1 MNPFS
6 ILLLLLLS
14 SSSSSSLNSD
24 TLTPHKPLLDGDV
37 LLSSA
42 QTFALGFFSRPQNS
56 LPRYLGIWYHTVS
69 EQTVVWVA
77 NRESPLNDTS
87 GRLALDS
94 NGYLNLHAAN
104 NTSPIWSAKFPNLNN
119 SVAQI
124 LDSGNL
130 VVVQDRTGT
139 VLWQSF
145 DYPTDTLLPY
155 MKLGFDRRTGLN
167 RSVTSWKSETDPGIG
182 SVNYRIDPTGY
193 PQLFLYKNHSVPT
206 WRGGPWTG
214 LRWSGV
220 LEMSK
225 NYIFN
230 VSYVNDKNEVSIL
243 YGITNASI
251 LSRMYVEESGV
262 VKRATWNGHG
272 WIEFWSAP
280 KEQCDNYG
288 TCGPNS
294 NCDPSK
300 PDTFYC
306 KCQPGFEPKSGRDW
320 YLRDGSGGCVRKA
333 GGKSTCRSGEGFV
346 KVARVKV
353 PDTSVARVEMGM
365 GLKECEEECLKNCT
379 CEAYTSADERGIGCL
394 RWYGELVDT
403 RSYSGGGQDIYVRV
417 DADVLG
423 RLDLFTIEMHFNGL
437 LTHNDYLYGSI
448 ACFDR
453 VDPDYLSLIELN
465 AMADLVNV
473 EGEFYQFLWPH
484 PGKGI
489 ADGLLGIECEDHVLA
504 FIKARQNVDE
514 FGVSMGAPFSVM
526 KIYVKKLSEFEARMR
541 IGQIKMELHR
551 GTIETRVQFSLEE
564 INTNEDVEGV
574 SASSTGTGLGDR
586 SSRIP
591 ELPWIDQGQDNN
603 PITVTASDIVPNKEG
618 HDTHSQLACEDG
630 ITMEADEDS
639 LILNNTTVVEVNDS
653 PVPHLCTA
661 VEVNGSDVPHLS
673 STVEVNGSDVP
684 HLSSTVEVNG
694 SQVPTLGTEV
704 DLNEAFEG
712 QPPLPTDAE
721 VNDIGVPPHPT
732 DLEVNETGVPPQPT
746 ESEANLEGVPQVTTW
761 LGVDEVLAEMEREE
775 ALNEPL
781 QDLEEYWSS
790 PTIDSSSDTPG
801 EFWDGRYNPYSSE
814 EDTDPAYA
822 AFYSEPS
829 SPDYAPS
836 ESSNPST
843 ESDSDSDSEV
853 RGQDVHS
860 QAGSN
865 GEAASDARNQ
875 DDECDRVRDEEEMV
889 GERGWG
895 SEEDEEIRPDRY
907 PIFCSARDL
916 EAAEIVIGREYES
929 FEQFKQ
935 FCKVNAVKNR
945 RGVKFPVNDKI
956 RCRCVCVKECGFWLS
971 ARKRGSSDSVVL
983 ISGQPEHD
991 CLVEE
996 DIRAANPAFL
1006 ANHYVARFRIDPSW
1020 SLRNFIHTV
1029 ITDFGLKINMMKAY
1043 RAKRVALS
1051 LIHGEENDQFKK
1063 LWDYGAELKRTNPGT
1078 TVDIRY
1084 DGLTFQSIYICL
1096 DALKKGFI
1104 AGCRRFIGLDGCHL
1118 KNIPGW
1124 QLLAAVGVDGNDGR
1138 KLQAGIWEFNK
1149 PSE

>member
-417 DADVLG
+417 DADVLA
-423 RLDLFTIEMHFNGL
+423 TYNKPKGL
-437 LTHNDYLYGSI
+437 LHNAGIQALLIISVAVTLFLVI
-448 ACFDR
+448 FLAFCLIRRNKKARDR
-453 VDPDYLSLIELN
+453 VDKLSFYFETTNPDNSVSQNNSRHGNADLPFFHLSEIAAATNNFSDDNKLGEGGFGSVYKGAYKGNEIAVKRLSKHSGQGGEEFKNEVELIAKLQHRNLVRILGCCVEGHEKMLVYEYLPNKSLDYFIFAEDKKALLDWPTRYNIICGIARGILYLHEDSRLRIIHRDLKASNVLLDASMNPKISDFGMARIFGTGQIEANTNRVVGTYGYMSPEYAMQGMFSVKSDVYSFGVLLLETVAGRKNSSYYEEATSSSLVGYTWELWKEDKALEIVDLSLGDSYPKEDVLRCI
-465 AMADLVNV
+465 
-473 EGEFYQFLWPH
+473 Q
-484 PGKGI
+484 I
-489 ADGLLGIECEDHVLA
+489 GLLCVQELSTDRPNMFDVVFMLCNIETTPPTPKKPA
-504 FIKARQNVDE
+504 FILKRSYYSGETLTGTTTD
-514 FGVSMGAPFSVM
+514 GANSVNDVTVTM
-526 KIYVKKLSEFEARMR
+526 LEAR
-541 IGQIKMELHR
+541 
-551 GTIETRVQFSLEE
+551 
-564 INTNEDVEGV
+564 
-574 SASSTGTGLGDR
+574 
-586 SSRIP
+586 
-591 ELPWIDQGQDNN
+591 
-603 PITVTASDIVPNKEG
+603 
-618 HDTHSQLACEDG
+618 
-630 ITMEADEDS
+630 
-639 LILNNTTVVEVNDS
+639 
-653 PVPHLCTA
+653 
-661 VEVNGSDVPHLS
+661 
-673 STVEVNGSDVP
+673 
-684 HLSSTVEVNG
+684 
-694 SQVPTLGTEV
+694 
-704 DLNEAFEG
+704 
-712 QPPLPTDAE
+712 
-721 VNDIGVPPHPT
+721 
-732 DLEVNETGVPPQPT
+732 
-746 ESEANLEGVPQVTTW
+746 
-761 LGVDEVLAEMEREE
+761 
-775 ALNEPL
+775 
-781 QDLEEYWSS
+781 
-790 PTIDSSSDTPG
+790 
-801 EFWDGRYNPYSSE
+801 
-814 EDTDPAYA
+814 
-822 AFYSEPS
+822 
-829 SPDYAPS
+829 
-836 ESSNPST
+836 
-843 ESDSDSDSEV
+843 
-853 RGQDVHS
+853 
-860 QAGSN
+860 
-865 GEAASDARNQ
+865 
-875 DDECDRVRDEEEMV
+875 
-889 GERGWG
+889 
-895 SEEDEEIRPDRY
+895 
-907 PIFCSARDL
+907 
-916 EAAEIVIGREYES
+916 
-929 FEQFKQ
+929 
-935 FCKVNAVKNR
+935 
-945 RGVKFPVNDKI
+945 
-956 RCRCVCVKECGFWLS
+956 
-971 ARKRGSSDSVVL
+971 
-983 ISGQPEHD
+983 
-991 CLVEE
+991 
-996 DIRAANPAFL
+996 
-1006 ANHYVARFRIDPSW
+1006 
-1020 SLRNFIHTV
+1020 
-1029 ITDFGLKINMMKAY
+1029 
-1043 RAKRVALS
+1043 
-1051 LIHGEENDQFKK
+1051 
-1063 LWDYGAELKRTNPGT
+1063 
-1078 TVDIRY
+1078 
-1084 DGLTFQSIYICL
+1084 
-1096 DALKKGFI
+1096 
-1104 AGCRRFIGLDGCHL
+1104 
-1118 KNIPGW
+1118 
-1124 QLLAAVGVDGNDGR
+1124 
-1138 KLQAGIWEFNK
+1138 
-1149 PSE
+1149 